1 MVLRNRRIGLLSQGS
16 VNTEYGIQAHR
27 REHRQAAGAARGS
40 PQLARRNEVC
50 GGTLTMSAPRR
61 LVLQLRRYR
70 CNVATA
76 ASGLGRVKTKS
87 NLAVALSGGGI
98 FAFFLL

>member
-1 MVLRNRRIGLLSQGS
+1 VVLRNRRIGLLSQGS

-70 CNVATA
+70 CNVATT
-76 ASGLGRVKTKS
+76 ASGHDQTCASQQQIVLFDHLVG
-87 NLAVALSGGGI
+87 ACQ
-98 FAFFLL
+98 